1 VDNIATR
8 RSEFYDRIKKI
19 ERPAFTNSEGG
30 GVLDSLNTCRLPGA
44 GSTYRRLPAQ
54 SFKYNSFAWEQI
66 YVLCLDACDM
76 CSPQVNLLH
85 RNS

>member
-30 GVLDSLNTCRLPGA
+30 GGPGLSEHFYRVPDQLITCRHNLSNIIVSPGSK
-44 GSTYRRLPAQ
+44 STFCASTPAICVRLKSTFFTAT
-54 SFKYNSFAWEQI
+54 
-66 YVLCLDACDM
+66 
-76 CSPQVNLLH
+76 H
-85 RNS
+85 R